1 MVYGDVPLAVEKW
14 LIRKE
19 EEDVEENNKL
29 ERDLRE
35 RLDRSVQVDSW

>member
-1 MVYGDVPLAVEKW
+1 MVCGDEPLAVEKW

-19 EEDVEENNKL
+19 EEVEENNKL

-35 RLDRSVQVDSW
+35 RLDRPVQVDSW

>member
-1 MVYGDVPLAVEKW
+1 MVYGDEPLAFEKW

-19 EEDVEENNKL
+19 EKVEENNKL
-29 ERDLRE
+29 EREIRE